1 MAGANLMVKKGQTLF
16 KEGDASDGMY
26 LIRTGEVLVY
36 LEKGGQ
42 ELKLATLGSGAMIG
56 EMALFDKKPRSA
68 SARATQDAEIT
79 KIGNDD
85 FAKLMKQIP
94 KWFVG
99 LMTTLSSR
107 LRETNERLQA
117 LEAKAK
123 GGENPLIGILKVIS
137 VLNLLTHKDATKEGK
152 DWIIDR
158 ELCENEAAKIL
169 ALPPPHIGKVIQ
181 ALADGRLI
189 AIGKNNYKKD
199 VLQIANRGN
208 LEKFIEF
215 VRDFL
220 KDHPGTPGVPPSAVQ
235 MLECVNKLAQDSAYD
250 TVAISLKDAMAE
262 GERRKFATTD
272 WAQQIGFFQSQ
283 SKIMMVQKGSDG
295 SAQFKVM
302 DKKAFPRL
310 VESYACLAAL
320 RASGVT

>member
-1 MAGANLMVKKGQTLF
+1 MAGANIMLKKGQTLF

-26 LIRTGEVLVY
+26 LIRTGEILVY

-68 SARATQDAEIT
+68 SARANQDAEIT

-117 LEAKAK
+117 LEAKMK
-123 GGENPLIGILKVIS
+123 GGDNPLVAVLKGIS
-137 VLNLLTHKDATKEGK
+137 VLNLIAHKDATKEGK
-152 DWIIDR
+152 DWVVER
-158 ELCENEAAKIL
+158 EHCENEAAKIL
-169 ALPPPHIGKVIQ
+169 AVAPAQIGKIIQ
-181 ALADGRLI
+181 ALADGRVFT
-189 AIGKNNYKKD
+189 IGKNNYKKD
-199 VLQIANRGN
+199 ILQIANRGN
-208 LEKFIEF
+208 LEKVIEF
-215 VRDFL
+215 IHTFL
-220 KDHPGTPGVPPSAVQ
+220 KEHPTKPGVPASLVH

-250 TVAISLKDAMAE
+250 TVAIGIKDAMEE
-262 GERRKFATTD
+262 GERRKLSTSD
-272 WAQQIGFFQSQ
+272 WNAHLAFFPSPT
-283 SKIMMVQKGSDG
+283 KIMAVQKGSDG
-295 SAQFKVM
+295 QAQFKIL

-320 RASGVT
+320 RAGT